1 MFLVFLDCL
10 IYNFTS
16 YKSFFFL
23 NSINS
28 KSIVYNIAIGI
39 FIDYFIIHLY
49 FPTLIFMIIMY
60 FIHKYLKLNYLN
72 VLNYYLFNICMVFIY
87 YLVLSI
93 INNSNYSILLN
104 IFVINSIFILISYI
118 KDSRR
123 IKLSRWFIYGF
134 LFKSV

>member
-39 FIDYFIIHLY
+39 FIDHFIIHLY

>member
-123 IKLSRWFIYGF
+123 IKLSR
-134 LFKSV
+134 

>member
-1 MFLVFLDCL
+1 MILVFLDCL

-39 FIDYFIIHLY
+39 FIDHFIIHLY

-60 FIHKYLKLNYLN
+60 FLHKYLKLNYLN

-87 YLVLSI
+87 YLALSI

-123 IKLSRWFIYGF
+123 IKLSR
-134 LFKSV
+134 

>member
-1 MFLVFLDCL
+1 MILVFLDCL

-39 FIDYFIIHLY
+39 FIDHFIIHLY

-123 IKLSRWFIYGF
+123 IKLSR
-134 LFKSV
+134 

>member
-28 KSIVYNIAIGI
+28 KSIVYNIAIGM
-39 FIDYFIIHLY
+39 FIDHFIIHLY

>member
-39 FIDYFIIHLY
+39 FIDHFIIHLY

-60 FIHKYLKLNYLN
+60 FLHKYLKLNYLN

-123 IKLSRWFIYGF
+123 IKLSR
-134 LFKSV
+134 

>member
-28 KSIVYNIAIGI
+28 KSIVYNIAIGM
-39 FIDYFIIHLY
+39 FIDHFIIHLY

-123 IKLSRWFIYGF
+123 IKLSR
-134 LFKSV
+134 

>member
-39 FIDYFIIHLY
+39 FIDHFIIHLY

-123 IKLSRWFIYGF
+123 IKLSR
-134 LFKSV
+134 